1 MDKAK
6 EGTFFN
12 ARIVIDLG
20 FDELMAAQE
29 IKSMGGQMAYV
40 YNAHRHSAIPF
51 RSLLMTHLD
60 QRLLERLEKGFWEQ
74 AGSRRWA
81 GTEWWDGK
89 ELDGLWKRE
98 GESEETSSSSKPV
111 ELSEEEM
118 MEALNDGLAAPPPTN
133 TVASPAL
140 HVSFS
145 PALSADPDAPHPRTL
160 VGPIPSRSAQE
171 NVVYLTADS
180 PHEIDALEEGMTYV
194 IGGIVDHNRY
204 KNLCLDK
211 AEKLGIKTA
220 RLPIGTYLSAMPTR
234 KVLTVNQV
242 YEILT
247 GWVEFRDWEVVLQ
260 KVIPQRKFTV
270 KSDRRKRVRPG
281 EEGFVEG
288 GESMD
293 GSDEEMRSGEEEEEE
308 RRGKNATVLV
318 SALPEETEEEEQE
331 RLNG

>member
-1 MDKAK
+1 MGEEGK
-6 EGTFFN
+6 EGIVELDEGRREGLSSLLSFPFLSFYSFEPELTFRLPFPS
-12 ARIVIDLG
+12 VL
-20 FDELMAAQE
+20 QE

-118 MEALNDGLAAPPPTN
+118 MEALNDGPAGESRSEIRYFRPSGRSSRSSSTSLLRFPPPAPPPTN

-140 HVSFS
+140 PVSFS

-180 PHEIDALEEGMTYV
+180 PYEIDALEEGMTYV

-204 KNLCLDK
+204 KVCLSTS
-211 AEKLGIKTA
+211 L
-220 RLPIGTYLSAMPTR
+220 
-234 KVLTVNQV
+234 
-242 YEILT
+242 
-247 GWVEFRDWEVVLQ
+247 
-260 KVIPQRKFTV
+260 
-270 KSDRRKRVRPG
+270 
-281 EEGFVEG
+281 
-288 GESMD
+288 
-293 GSDEEMRSGEEEEEE
+293 EE
-308 RRGKNATVLV
+308 R
-318 SALPEETEEEEQE
+318 SSC
-331 RLNG
+331 